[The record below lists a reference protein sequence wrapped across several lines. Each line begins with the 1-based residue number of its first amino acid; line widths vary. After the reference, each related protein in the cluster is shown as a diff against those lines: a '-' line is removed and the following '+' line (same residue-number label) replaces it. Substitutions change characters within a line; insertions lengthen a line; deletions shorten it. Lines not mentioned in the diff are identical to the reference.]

1 MLKATTAV
9 NVNNDISVTHGK
21 VHTVMGEVS

>member
-1 MLKATTAV
+1 MIAV

-21 VHTVMGEVS
+21 VRTVMGVVS